1 MARMMRAA
9 VALVATTLASVALA
23 DVYMHNPRGNNDRCD
38 EASNNRNNE
47 QRMFNSNNNA
57 AGGYSWC
64 PNEMIFYSGTVLR
77 LEWYAQHACGNGASN
92 MDDPSNPSTTHC
104 EQVWQVGC
112 QDTFQ
117 MFAGSQQATY
127 NITYGISLGRK
138 CADRPAAEGCS
149 TGADTEAFTTFGD
162 TCTQRAPTTMSV
174 PTGTTTPECPNG
186 FSVIAG
192 CDDTDLSG
200 GTGTFNSDTC
210 RCSIRKAKTYGYN
223 EPENWYHM
231 CRLRQ
236 RNQGLFTADQNP
248 NPNNGAQN
256 TRQEPNSA
264 RYGFECTE
272 ERDYWPYWHPTPW
285 KDIVVFTSNTSLCD
299 TYTSNSQNVASKC
312 MCVGNGVG
320 SDVQSTMLDSGA
332 TTADRFVS
340 SQPTAWMY
348 NNQAACAT
356 AGFVWKC
363 FSSWNW
369 DKPDCQLAPFQTDN
383 RLGNASPRGNP
394 TQDYTETFAYYDW
407 TVPENL
413 IPSGQDRI
421 RCTLRLRYNIST
433 SELDRNTDK
442 TKNNIIRNNPVRTYG
457 DALNTASSTQTVL
470 NTLPVRMAINTAQY
484 GRTFQDRSYVFV
496 VARRNQLPSDVP
508 AGATIYNINVR
519 GKRGNIAQVRNCVE
533 YDFVPKELT
542 VLQGDYIHFQWCGSD
557 YNSQGNAGEGRAGT
571 DRSNVVMIA
580 QSGLNLPY
588 SINSSASIF
597 SAADTA
603 ALAYINQDPQ
613 YCYST
618 QQALTTNANSNQD
631 PKSCHF
637 LNGPR
642 TPGQPYM
649 PTPYF
654 SKLVQVQ
661 AAGTFDYMSSRN
673 NNFSNRSQK
682 ATLTATPSGASTAAI
697 VGAVIGT
704 IAGVAIIGGLGFA
717 FYTGKISFSNKIT
730 SRV

>member
-1 MARMMRAA
+1 MARAVTVMALA
-9 VALVATTLASVALA
+9 VASTLASLAAA

-38 EASNNRNNE
+38 EASNNRNND

-64 PNEMIFYSGTVLR
+64 PNEMVFYSGTVVR
-77 LEWYAQHACGNGASN
+77 LEWYSQHACGNGASN
-92 MDDPSNPSTTHC
+92 VDDPSNPTTTHC
-104 EQVWQVGC
+104 EQIWQVGC

-117 MFAGSQQATY
+117 MFAGTQQATY
-127 NITYGISLGRK
+127 NITDGISLGRS
-138 CADRPAAEGCS
+138 CADRPAQEGCS
-149 TGADTEAFTTFGD
+149 SGADQEAFNTFGN
-162 TCTQRAPTTMSV
+162 TCTERAPTTMMPLSANA
-174 PTGTTTPECPNG
+174 PECPTG
-186 FSVIAG
+186 FADNAA
-192 CDDTDLSG
+192 CNTDLSQG
-200 GTGTFNSDTC
+200 VGTFNSDTC
-210 RCSIRKAKTYGYN
+210 KCSTRKRKTYGYN

-231 CRLRQ
+231 CRIRQ
-236 RNQGLFTADQNP
+236 RNRGLFIADQNP
-248 NPNNGAQN
+248 NSNNGAQN

-299 TYTSNSQNVASKC
+299 SYTSNSQNVASKC
-312 MCVGNGVG
+312 MCVGNPA
-320 SDVQSTMLDSGA
+320 DPNAQSANLDNAA
-332 TTADRFVS
+332 TTVDRFVS

-348 NNQAACAT
+348 NRPSDCQSM
-356 AGFVWKC
+356 GFTWKC

-369 DKPDCQLAPFQTDN
+369 EKPACLLAAQQTDN
-383 RLGNASPRGNP
+383 RLGNVSPRGNP

-413 IPSGQDRI
+413 IPSGQNTI

-433 SELDRNTDK
+433 SELDRNTDA
-442 TKNNIIRNNPVRTYG
+442 TRNRIIRNNPVRTYG
-457 DALNTASSTQTVL
+457 DALNAAASTQTVL

-496 VARRNQLPSDVP
+496 VARRSTLPSNVP
-508 AGATIYNINVR
+508 QDARIYNINVR

-533 YDFVPKELT
+533 YDFVPKEIT
-542 VLQGDYIHFQWCGSD
+542 VLQGDWIHFQWCGSD
-557 YNSQGNAGEGRAGT
+557 YNNKGNAGEGRAGT

-580 QSGLNLPY
+580 GAGLNLPY

-597 SAADTA
+597 SSADTV
-603 ALAYINQDPQ
+603 ALAYINQNPL
-613 YCYST
+613 YCYNT

-631 PKSCHF
+631 PLSCHY

-642 TPGQPYM
+642 TPGLDYM

-654 SKLVQVQ
+654 SRLVQVQ
-661 AAGTFDYMSSRN
+661 NAGSFDYMSSRN

-682 ATLTATPSGASTAAI
+682 ATIIANPSGLSTAAI

-704 IAGVAIIGGLGFA
+704 LAGVAIIGGLSYA